1 MPKLKKVRSGKF
13 TLIQNLIFED
23 YRLSYKEIGI
33 YCNMMKFPDDWEFSI
48 RYLAECHKDKRDAV
62 RTGIEK
68 LIEYGYIARGETQHR
83 DERGFY
89 GKYDYIIYEDPTD
102 NPDFIPCP
110 KEAEDPTNGELER
123 RTDFPTTEE
132 KPCTDFPTTDAD
144 RCTGF
149 PYTDYPYTDYPLTG
163 NPTTT
168 NTINTNTVN
177 TNTFSTNIEE
187 DDDTHTRET
196 VDLDNFKRKLMNI
209 YMCSYLAKMSKPKQ
223 QREMLQCFNAIVNA
237 IDEISDPVAIAAIN
251 ECTTEEAEMLWKKA
265 YFDMFSTETGEV
277 FRSDIRNRHAYLK
290 KMIEN
295 EFKTGFGP
303 DPFEEFSK

>member
-23 YRLSYKEIGI
+23 HRLSYKEIGI

-68 LIEYGYIARGETQHR
+68 LIMFGYIVRSETQHR

-110 KEAEDPTNGELER
+110 KESIDLMNIHSER
-123 RTDFPTTEE
+123 CVDFPITDDN
-132 KPCTDFPTTDAD
+132 PCTDFPTTDAE

-149 PYTDYPYTDYPLTG
+149 PYADDPLTG
-163 NPTTT
+163 DPTTT
-168 NTINTNTVN
+168 NTFY
-177 TNTFSTNIEE
+177 TNTFNTNIEE
-187 DDDTHTRET
+187 DDTAHAREDI
-196 VDLDNFKRKLMNI
+196 DLDNFKRKLMNT
-209 YMCSYLAKMSKPKQ
+209 YMCNYFMNSSKPKQ
-223 QREMLQCFNAIVNA
+223 QREMMQCFNAIINA
-237 IDEISDPVAIAAIN
+237 IDEITDPVAITAIN
-251 ECTTEEAEMLWKKA
+251 ECTREEAETLWKKV
-265 YFDMFSTETGEV
+265 YFDMFSTESGTIV
-277 FRSDIRNRHAYLK
+277 RNDIRYRHGYLIK
-290 KMIEN
+290 LIVN

-303 DPFEEFSK
+303 APMNSTAFGIYSQE

>member
-23 YRLSYKEIGI
+23 HRLSYKEIGI

-68 LIEYGYIARGETQHR
+68 LIEYGYIARSETQHR

-89 GKYDYIIYEDPTD
+89 GKYDYIIYEDPLD
-102 NPDFIPCP
+102 NPYFIPCSQP
-110 KEAEDPTNGELER
+110 SVDLISANLDR
-123 RTDFPTTEE
+123 CTDFPTTDE
-132 KPCTDFPTTDAD
+132 KPCTDFPTTD
-144 RCTGF
+144 F
-149 PYTDYPYTDYPLTG
+149 PYSDDPLTE

-168 NTINTNTVN
+168 NTINTNTVS
-177 TNTFSTNIEE
+177 TNTFDLNIE
-187 DDDTHTRET
+187 DDDVTHTREV

-209 YMCSYLAKMSKPKQ
+209 YMCSYFTKSSKPEQ
-223 QREMLQCFNAIVNA
+223 QREMMQCFNAIVNA
-237 IDEISDPVAIAAIN
+237 ISEITDPVAIAAIN
-251 ECTTEEAEMLWKKA
+251 DCSREEAKALWEKV
-265 YFDMFSTETGEV
+265 YHDLFSTELGGIV
-277 FRSDIRNRHAYLK
+277 RDDVRHKHNYLIK
-290 KMIEN
+290 LIAN

-303 DPFEEFSK
+303 DPMNSTAFGIFSQK